1 MFVSSTGTVS
11 RRKHTSTSSH
21 STPFASI
28 PLSSST
34 FTLATKRRNLQLEK
48 DSKTDSH
55 EQRRFLPSVK
65 TQPELF
71 NLEKSKLTM
80 DFNLEKSKLPTDF
93 NFERSKLAG
102 DLGKLDGFK
111 ACPEHH
117 TISSEP
123 RKIIPESYKTS
134 LDLDKINKDSL
145 AMDPFR
151 VTQETLKIGRESF
164 KIDDIAQDDFKVGND
179 IFKDGPNAFKIG
191 QAAFKGSKDSK
202 IEDRDH
208 GDSFS
213 SPLDERP
220 LFDVGD
226 AWYVGT
232 VFYIYSA

>member
-1 MFVSSTGTVS
+1 
-11 RRKHTSTSSH
+11 
-21 STPFASI
+21 
-28 PLSSST
+28 
-34 FTLATKRRNLQLEK
+34 
-48 DSKTDSH
+48 
-55 EQRRFLPSVK
+55 
-65 TQPELF
+65 
-71 NLEKSKLTM
+71 M

-123 RKIIPESYKTS
+123 RKIIPESYKAS

-179 IFKDGPNAFKIG
+179 IFKGGPNAFKIG
-191 QAAFKGSKDSK
+191 QTAFKGSKDSK
-202 IEDRDH
+202 MEDRDH

-232 VFYIYSA
+232 VFYIYSAY